1 METGGPKL
9 KQKVENKNKRLELA
23 RRQRA
28 DTLARVKQ
36 KKIDETWK
44 LIPEHERR
52 KLLAEEAKNRRM
64 ELREVK
70 VNIWKKWRKSEK
82 NTPTT
87 EKVSKPLEDI
97 WLGRLE
103 ETLARMKLEVE
114 KRKSAKILD

>member
-1 METGGPKL
+1 METGGPRL

-23 RRQRA
+23 RRQQS

-36 KKIDETWK
+36 KNIDETWK

-64 ELREVK
+64 ELRELK
-70 VNIWKKWRKSEK
+70 VNIWKKWRKRSEK

-87 EKVSKPLEDI
+87 EKASKPLEDI
-97 WLGRLE
+97 WLGKVE
-103 ETLARMKLEVE
+103 ETLARGK
-114 KRKSAKILD
+114 K

>member
-1 METGGPKL
+1 METGCPRL

-23 RRQRA
+23 RRQQA

-52 KLLAEEAKNRRM
+52 KLLAKEAKTRKM

-70 VNIWKKWRKSEK
+70 VNIWKKWRKRSDK
-82 NTPTT
+82 NTTNT

-97 WLGRLE
+97 WLERLE
-103 ETLARMKLEVE
+103 ETLVK
-114 KRKSAKILD
+114 